1 MASEN
6 QPKTSRTQADKERS
20 RQQSRAVSGKEA
32 AKGVQGKPGQ
42 GQRSPTQGSNKSS
55 KGPRAGGSGP
65 GGGKRPPTRGGA
77 ARSSRG
83 KAGPNR
89 SNAALYT
96 WGVVGLVILLVV
108 ILVIVKVTSSSSTS
122 GPQAPSKPVT
132 AAIAAQVT
140 QIPESVYNAVGVSS
154 PNVPVAPPRKIS
166 GQKPLTIDGKPG
178 VFYMGG
184 EFCPYCA
191 AERWSLIAALSR
203 FGKLT
208 GLYTM
213 ESSSTD
219 VYPNTQTFTFYKA
232 TFTSPYIGTQLVEFY
247 SNQLTSTGQQHKILT
262 PLTKAQETLVTTY
275 DNSKYTGG
283 SSTSSGS
290 IPFIDFGNKFLASGA
305 SYRPTVLQSLTRAQI
320 AGGLSDAS
328 NSVTQGIVASA
339 NYQSAAICSI
349 DGSKPTNVC
358 SGKGVQAAAK
368 TMGIKV

>member
-1 MASEN
+1 M
-6 QPKTSRTQADKERS
+6 
-20 RQQSRAVSGKEA
+20 
-32 AKGVQGKPGQ
+32 
-42 GQRSPTQGSNKSS
+42 
-55 KGPRAGGSGP
+55 
-65 GGGKRPPTRGGA
+65 
-77 ARSSRG
+77 
-83 KAGPNR
+83 
-89 SNAALYT
+89 
-96 WGVVGLVILLVV
+96 VGLVILLVV

-208 GLYTM
+208 GLHTM

-247 SNQLTSTGQQHKILT
+247 SNQPTSTGQQHKILT

-275 DNSKYTGG
+275 DNVQVHRGLVDIERVDPLHRLRQQVPRLGRQLPPDSPAVAHPGT
-283 SSTSSGS
+283 
-290 IPFIDFGNKFLASGA
+290 DRRRAFGRLQLGDPGHRGVGQLPVGRHLLDRRLQAVERLQRQGRAGRGQDNGH
-305 SYRPTVLQSLTRAQI
+305 QSLR
-320 AGGLSDAS
+320 
-328 NSVTQGIVASA
+328 
-339 NYQSAAICSI
+339 
-349 DGSKPTNVC
+349 P
-358 SGKGVQAAAK
+358 
-368 TMGIKV
+368 

>member
-6 QPKTSRTQADKERS
+6 QEKPRRTQADKERS

-42 GQRSPTQGSNKSS
+42 GQRSPTQASGKSS
-55 KGPRAGGSGP
+55 KGPRSGGSGQ
-65 GGGKRPPTRGGA
+65 GGGRRPPNKGGSGRGGA
-77 ARSSRG
+77 GRPPR
-83 KAGPNR
+83 R

-122 GPQAPSKPVT
+122 GPQAPAKPVT

-140 QIPESVYNAVGVSS
+140 QIPESVYNTVGVSS
-154 PNVPVAPPRKIS
+154 PNVPVAAPHKIS
-166 GQKPLTIDGKPG
+166 GQKPLMFDGKPG

-208 GLYTM
+208 GLQTM

-232 TFTSPYIGTQLVEFY
+232 TFTSPYIGTQLVEYY
-247 SNQLTSTGQQHKILT
+247 SNQPTSTGNGHKILT
-262 PLTKAQETLVTTY
+262 PLTKTQRTLVTTY
-275 DNSKYTGG
+275 DTAKYTGG
-283 SSTSSGS
+283 SSTASGS
-290 IPFIDFGNKFLASGA
+290 IPFIDFGNKFIASGS
-305 SYRPTVLQSLTRAQI
+305 SYRPTVLQSLSRAQI

-328 NSVTQGIVASA
+328 NSVTQAIVASA

-349 DGSKPTNVC
+349 DGSKPSIVC